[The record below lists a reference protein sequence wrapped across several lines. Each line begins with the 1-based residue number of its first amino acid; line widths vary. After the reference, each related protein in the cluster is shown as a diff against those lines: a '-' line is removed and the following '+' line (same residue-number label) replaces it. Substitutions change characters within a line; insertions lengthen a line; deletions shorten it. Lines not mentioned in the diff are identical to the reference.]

1 MQTTLYQDWTILS
14 GDSILHRAMKKERKP
29 NVVDYQS
36 GQINTAMSCCKQ
48 FRTAID
54 VGANYGIMS
63 FHMSKRFTNVH
74 AFEIEPNVYNCLET
88 NVKHFNLDNVQIHAC
103 GLGDKEQT
111 VSLTYIMN
119 NKNISKGIR
128 STFGTHVTP
137 NSSGDILVKTMDS
150 FSFTDVDFITLKY
163 SPTGSF
169 IWAQLLGGTGNDLV
183 KLISVDASDNV
194 YVAGHREFSIGTTYF
209 DFFAAKYKSGLVTS
223 PIFTILIPRSWRHE
237 ERQLMIFDPDNLP
250 SLPNA
255 SSLTPSLRHLAAI
268 ALAMRSM
275 E

>member
-150 FSFTDVDFITLKY
+150 F
-163 SPTGSF
+163 
-169 IWAQLLGGTGNDLV
+169 
-183 KLISVDASDNV
+183 
-194 YVAGHREFSIGTTYF
+194 
-209 DFFAAKYKSGLVTS
+209 
-223 PIFTILIPRSWRHE
+223 
-237 ERQLMIFDPDNLP
+237 
-250 SLPNA
+250 
-255 SSLTPSLRHLAAI
+255 
-268 ALAMRSM
+268 
-275 E
+275 